1 MKWVGCDARLA
12 ARERL
17 ACCAVRASRAEQISF
32 LGFVRSRAGAGF
44 LCSPVCCGW
53 PCPGARKNDMS
64 TSIPS
69 SVSGTVWKIEAAEGQ
84 QVARGDSLLL
94 VESMKMEI
102 PIEAPGAG
110 RMLRFLVAEGETVA
124 EGQALV
130 AFEAA

>member
-1 MKWVGCDARLA
+1 
-12 ARERL
+12 
-17 ACCAVRASRAEQISF
+17 
-32 LGFVRSRAGAGF
+32 
-44 LCSPVCCGW
+44 
-53 PCPGARKNDMS
+53 MS

-69 SVSGTVWKIEAAEGQ
+69 SVTGTVWKIEAAEGQ

-94 VESMKMEI
+94 VESMKMEV

-110 RMLRFLVAEGETVA
+110 RVLRFLVAEGETVA